1 MIASLTGIVTEH
13 ADKMIILD
21 VHGVGYGVLVTT
33 TDQGVLSAGKEAKLY
48 IYENIKE
55 DTYDLIGFR
64 LKTTKHLFEQ
74 LLQVKNVG
82 PKVALSILDI
92 GSDERVKESIAN
104 GDVKFLQTA
113 KGVGRRA
120 AEQVVVE
127 LRDKVGVSVGAA
139 ADNIVHRGGIETQDE
154 AIQALVAL
162 GYSDA
167 DAHAALTGIPKDLPL
182 EERIRQALKK

>member
-1 MIASLTGIVTEH
+1 M
-13 ADKMIILD
+13 
-21 VHGVGYGVLVTT
+21 
-33 TDQGVLSAGKEAKLY
+33 Y

-167 DAHAALTGIPKDLPL
+167 DAHATLTGIPKDLPL